1 MSSGP
6 TLFADAIGTKIA
18 CISRY
23 YVLLWESDK
32 NTRKRC
38 ALSQQMIEML
48 QEQTRRHV
56 IN

>member
-6 TLFADAIGTKIA
+6 KLFADAIGSKIA

-48 QEQTRRHV
+48 QGTDKTTCY
-56 IN
+56 